1 MDYLPKGEGS
11 SKVFGSINVTVKQKT
26 EKADYRLTV
35 LSIGDSKVG
44 FSIPGPAC

>member
-11 SKVFGSINVTVKQKT
+11 SKAFGSINVTVKQTT

-35 LSIGDSKVG
+35 LSIADSKVG
-44 FSIPGPAC
+44 FVNS

>member
-1 MDYLPKGEGS
+1 MDYLPKGEGR